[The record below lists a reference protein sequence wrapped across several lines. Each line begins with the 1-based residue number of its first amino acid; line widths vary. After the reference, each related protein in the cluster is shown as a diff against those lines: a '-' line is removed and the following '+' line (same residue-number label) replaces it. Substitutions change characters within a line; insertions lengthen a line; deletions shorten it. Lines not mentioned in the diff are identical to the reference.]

1 MIPTSISKVLPEEGK
16 VFYTGVYNKSYTSH
30 SDEALAHEVAW
41 TMTKARMRSENG
53 TLVACSEDF
62 IPHTVFQFALEPA
75 DHVLIKN
82 HDNGDVE
89 LNAVLATTE
98 PRKTDGAAFTEEA
111 LIEMARQINE
121 EGSTFPDVDHETLT
135 RLQAQYAFDPEG
147 LVAAVKR
154 EKGVFRSI
162 KAAVK
167 GGKLWIQAMLDKRY
181 HNYKDR
187 FSHLSVEALAKKN
200 GRVLTSPRYLGLT
213 FTKTPQ
219 LSGAQ
224 IV

>member
-1 MIPTSISKVLPEEGK
+1 MIPVSISRLLPDEGK
-16 VFYTGVYNKSYTSH
+16 AFYASVYNKSYSERG
-30 SDEALAHEVAW
+30 DEALAHEVAW
-41 TMTKARMRSENG
+41 TLTKARMRSENG

-75 DHVLIKN
+75 EEILIKN

-98 PRKTDGAAFTEEA
+98 PRKTDGASFTEEA
-111 LIEMARQINE
+111 LVEMARQINE
-121 EGSTFPDVDHETLT
+121 EGSTFPDVDHETLS
-135 RLQAQYAFDPEG
+135 RLQAKYQFDPEG

-167 GGKLWIQAMLDKRY
+167 NGKLWIQALLDRRY

-187 FSHLSVEALAKKN
+187 FTHLSVEALAKKN
-200 GRVLTSPRYLGLT
+200 GRTLTSPRYLGLT

-219 LSGAQ
+219 LSGAL